1 MLAPGITLEQK
12 HAVTEADAIRF
23 LGPEVPPSLAT
34 RSMIWWMEFTCR
46 DAVLPH
52 LETGQD
58 TVGTRVNIAHLAAT
72 PLGHEVT
79 YRANVTAVDGRRLT
93 FEVEAKDGD
102 ELVGQGTHERFV
114 IDVERFAAGLKRKF
128 GAP

>member
-1 MLAPGITLEQK
+1 MLAPGIMLEQK

-23 LGPEVPPSLAT
+23 LGPDVPPSLAT

-52 LETGQD
+52 LEQGQD
-58 TVGTRVNIAHLAAT
+58 TVGTRVNISHVAAT

-79 YRANVTAVDGRRLT
+79 YRAKVTAVDGRKLT
-93 FEVEAKDGD
+93 FEVEARDGE
-102 ELVGQGTHERFV
+102 ELIGQGTHERFI
-114 IDVERFAAGLKRKF
+114 IDVARFAAGLRKKF
-128 GAP
+128 GSP